1 MSQPYYNKVKAFPLQ
16 LVLIVP
22 FVLQIF
28 GAVALVGYLSFRNG
42 QKAVDD
48 LANQLMQRTSSIV
61 NQHLDSYLS
70 IPHKVSQIN
79 ANAIRMGLLDIRDRT
94 TIGQYFWYQ
103 MQAYDLTYIGMA
115 LTTGEGVGAAR
126 YDSKTVTIDDWD
138 AQLPNNGINY
148 ATDNQGNRT
157 MINHTFEYN
166 NFKEN
171 WYVEPVKAGQPIW
184 SRIYTW
190 NSGASPYIT
199 AAVGHPIYDI
209 NNQLLGMVGADI
221 HLLKLS
227 HFLDSLEVSH
237 SGKIFILER
246 IQGNRNLLPLRRK
259 RCGV

>member
-1 MSQPYYNKVKAFPLQ
+1 MSQPQYKKVKAFPLQ

-28 GAVALVGYLSFRNG
+28 GAVGLVGYLSFRNG

-48 LANQLMQRTSSIV
+48 LANQLMKRTSSTV

-79 ANAIRMGLLDIRDRT
+79 ANAIRMGLLDIGDRT

-115 LTTGEGVGAAR
+115 LITGEGVGAAR

-148 ATDNQGNRT
+148 DTDNQGNRIR
-157 MINHTFEYN
+157 INHRFEYH

-171 WYVEPVKAGQPIW
+171 WYVEPVKAGKPIW
-184 SRIYTW
+184 SQIYTW
-190 NSGASPYIT
+190 NSGAGPYIT
-199 AAVGHPIYDI
+199 AAVGHPIYD
-209 NNQLLGMVGADI
+209 NNNRLLGMVGADI

-227 HFLDSLEVSH
+227 HVSCF
-237 SGKIFILER
+237 SATWI
-246 IQGNRNLLPLRRK
+246 
-259 RCGV
+259 